1 MKHPNT
7 LSRNKTGLLIID
19 MQEKFAP
26 AVPRFAA
33 VAQNI
38 TRLALTFQMFKMPIL
53 VTEQYSKGLGPTVE
67 AVRRLFP
74 AFSAIEKLEFSCTEE
89 PQFITRLHQLGLE
102 ALVICGVETH
112 VCINQ
117 TTLGLLQRGYRVHV
131 VADAVASRQD
141 FDHAVAL
148 KKMEKSG
155 AIISSTEICM
165 FELAGKAGTEE
176 FKNIQ
181 RMVKAAPKKETPP
194 SSMTDT
200 GKVTAAQLTPA
211 VKPGEPPVVSR
222 PATGMFA
229 KMAAAA
235 SSDTRKI
242 GKDVMGETAEI
253 KTDRPI
259 PGPSVTAD
267 TVELKPRGSKA
278 AEEKKPAK
286 EDDLEDALDTKMLRV
301 TPKSATGKKGSTPDV
316 EELSPAASAEKDEEI
331 DLKEIENML
340 AEENKEGDDLIVT

>member
-1 MKHPNT
+1 
-7 LSRNKTGLLIID
+7 

-38 TRLALTFQMFKMPIL
+38 TRLALSFQMFKMPIL
-53 VTEQYSKGLGPTVE
+53 VTEQYPKGLGPTVE

-74 AFSAIEKLEFSCTEE
+74 AFSAIEKLEFSCTDE
-89 PQFITRLHQLGLE
+89 PRFITRLHQLGLE
-102 ALVICGVETH
+102 AVVICGVETH

-131 VADAVASRQD
+131 AADAVASRQD

-155 AIISSTEICM
+155 AIITSTEICM

-181 RMVKAAPKKETPP
+181 RMVKAAPKKEAPA

-211 VKPGEPPVVSR
+211 VKPGEPPIVSR

-229 KMAAAA
+229 RMAAAA

-242 GKDVMGETAEI
+242 SKDAMGETAEI
-253 KTDRPI
+253 KTDRSKA
-259 PGPSVTAD
+259 GPSVTGD
-267 TVELKPRGSKA
+267 TVELKSRNAKA
-278 AEEKKPAK
+278 ADEKKPARASDL
-286 EDDLEDALDTKMLRV
+286 DDAIDTKLLRI
-301 TPKSATGKKGSTPDV
+301 TPKSATGKKGGMPDV
-316 EELSPAASAEKDEEI
+316 EGLSSAGSAEKDEEI
-331 DLKEIENML
+331 DVKELENML
-340 AEENKEGDDLIVT
+340 AEEDKDGDDLIVT